1 MKGIWTWP
9 SDPMEQEETLRRIAK
24 EDELT
29 NILEALAKT
38 AEGLSN
44 AQLDKLLSN
53 NSQWRTLSHMKE
65 LLALGFVRYHI
76 QFFGDAG
83 KYEITDL
90 GNEALSKIKSGDDG
104 HSPPP
109 LQKGS

>member
-9 SDPMEQEETLRRIAK
+9 SDPKEQEETLRRIAR
-24 EDELT
+24 EDEFVG
-29 NILEALAKT
+29 ILDALAKNT
-38 AEGLSN
+38 EGLSN

-83 KYEITDL
+83 KYEITEL
-90 GNEALSKIKSGDDG
+90 GKATLSKIQVSG
-104 HSPPP
+104 PPA
-109 LQKGS
+109 

>member
-9 SDPMEQEETLRRIAK
+9 SNPKEQEETLRKIAQ
-24 EDELT
+24 EDELVR
-29 NILEALAKT
+29 ILEALT
-38 AEGLSN
+38 QSPEGLSN
-44 AQLDKLLSN
+44 AQLDKLLAN

-65 LLALGFVRYHI
+65 LLALGFVNYHI

-90 GNEALSKIKSGDDG
+90 GKTMLSKM
-104 HSPPP
+104 
-109 LQKGS
+109 QGSAA

>member
-9 SDPMEQEETLRRIAK
+9 SDPKEQEETLRQIGR
-24 EDELT
+24 EDELLT
-29 NILEALAKT
+29 ILEALAKNP
-38 AEGLSN
+38 EGLSN
-44 AQLDKLLSN
+44 AQLDKLLAN

-65 LLALGFVRYHI
+65 LLSLSFVRYHI

-90 GNEALSKIKSGDDG
+90 GKATLSNIRVRVST
-104 HSPPP
+104 
-109 LQKGS
+109 

>member
-1 MKGIWTWP
+1 MEGIWTWP
-9 SDPMEQEETLRRIAK
+9 SDPKEQEETMGQIAR
-24 EDELT
+24 EDELVS
-29 NILEALAKT
+29 ILQALARS

-76 QFFGDAG
+76 QFFGEAG

-90 GNEALSKIKSGDDG
+90 GKATLSKIKASA
-104 HSPPP
+104 
-109 LQKGS
+109 